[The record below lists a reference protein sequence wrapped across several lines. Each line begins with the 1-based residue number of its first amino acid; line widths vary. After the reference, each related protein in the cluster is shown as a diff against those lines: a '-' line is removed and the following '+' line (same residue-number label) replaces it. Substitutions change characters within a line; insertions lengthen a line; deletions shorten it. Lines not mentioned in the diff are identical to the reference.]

1 MREYPYVRV
10 IYSGKY
16 DSLTRSTVLYVYG
29 EGKAVDISDVVE
41 RLSITHEAG
50 DVMTLQLTIPRP
62 VLE

>member
-41 RLSITHEAG
+41 
-50 DVMTLQLTIPRP
+50 
-62 VLE
+62 